1 MFFIIFILFLALV
14 LSLFFYKVKSG
25 RFVVAAKIFRIVT
38 VITGISVFAFWFV
51 EKSLTKTAK
60 NAVGLQVINKLP
72 QPLDFYIIIKE
83 ENPETKA
90 TTLDTKHLGKIRPEY
105 FRTDFLKMKNS
116 NEFWVAGFLGKKNM
130 VYFSQHSVPNKNMDQ
145 IIEVQNYINQSMSL
159 SDKAKKEIE
168 VFNYNN
174 IKESIWIILDFIL
187 LFLNLALLLRRT
199 K

>member
-1 MFFIIFILFLALV
+1 MALL
-14 LSLFFYKVKSG
+14 LSLFLYKVKSG
-25 RFVVAAKIFRIVT
+25 RFVVAAKIFRILAVAF
-38 VITGISVFAFWFV
+38 GIGVFTFWFV
-51 EKSLTKTAK
+51 EKSLTRIAK
-60 NAVGLQVINKLP
+60 NSLALQVINKLP
-72 QPLDFYIIIKE
+72 QPLDFYIIVKE

-90 TTLDTKHLGKIRPEY
+90 VVLDTKHLGKIRPEY

-130 VYFSQHSVPNKNMDQ
+130 VYFSQHSVPNKNVDQ
-145 IIEVQNYINQSMSL
+145 LIEVQNYINQSISL

-174 IKESIWIILDFIL
+174 IKESIWMILDFIL
-187 LFLNLALLLRRT
+187 IFLNLALLLRRT